1 MRRAAKRKARVKA
14 VAAEAGAVDALA
26 EARTRMY
33 VTEPAPAEEARD
45 MLELQKELGLNMHSA
60 EPNHIAVQENAE
72 ALDAGLA
79 RLQAVFPSV
88 EGAEKDDYM
97 SHG

>member
-1 MRRAAKRKARVKA
+1 
-14 VAAEAGAVDALA
+14 
-26 EARTRMY
+26 
-33 VTEPAPAEEARD
+33 

-60 EPNHIAVQENAE
+60 EPNHVAVQENAE

-97 SHG
+97 SVDQDLERLLDSCDCTDLIPTFSMAEI